1 MARSCL
7 FVTSLINVFQLS
19 SISQDFFSI
28 TSNFYFIRKDK
39 TLKNEPSK
47 ESKEMSMKTDK
58 TKDIQLLRR

>member
-1 MARSCL
+1 MFVNLARSQEL
-7 FVTSLINVFQLS
+7 
-19 SISQDFFSI
+19 FSI
-28 TSNFYFIRKDK
+28 PSNFYLIGKDK